1 MPLLVLVLIW
11 IDCLL
16 MFKLFYFT
24 FVMQHVVKAPAT
36 GHVSGL
42 QVAPS
47 QQVFDGNIL
56 FTIKVSQL
64 ILDFALF

>member
-1 MPLLVLVLIW
+1 
-11 IDCLL
+11 
-16 MFKLFYFT
+16 
-24 FVMQHVVKAPAT
+24 MQHVVKAPAT

-42 QVAPS
+42 QVTPS